1 VAAAAQAP
9 PGQQQQQKPP
19 PPTQAQLIAAII
31 PALAAA
37 VTVAGVFALLAA
49 LMLAAGIGYA
59 ALKATIALVLSM
71 PLPVME
77 GTGSATRFAV
87 RTNTLRRAQF
97 MLSASRRVQA
107 AVAHANAHG
116 LPVFP
121 AIQTAITAEQR
132 YYGLHV
138 AMGTKRMSASAAV
151 DGMVEMHGNL
161 LMWNA
166 VLDSRTTAGCRAAN
180 GCNFYADDPPVVEG
194 APALPGAVHGLCRCW
209 ASSPRKGAPVLP
221 GSLPRKPDNNADG
234 SV

>member
-1 VAAAAQAP
+1 VAATATTQP
-9 PGQQQQQKPP
+9 PPQQQKPP

-31 PALAAA
+31 PALASA
-37 VTVAGVFALLAA
+37 VTAAGVFALLAA

-77 GTGSATRFAV
+77 GTGPATRNAV

-121 AIQTAITAEQR
+121 AIQAAITAEQR
-132 YYGLHV
+132 FYGLHV
-138 AMGTKRMSASAAV
+138 AMGTKRMTASAAV
-151 DGMVEMHGNL
+151 DGMAEMHGNL
-161 LMWNA
+161 LGWNA
-166 VLDSRTTAGCRAAN
+166 VIDAATTYGCRAAN
-180 GCNFYADDPPVVEG
+180 GKNFYADDPPVVEG
-194 APALPGAVHGLCRCW
+194 APALPGAVHSLCRCW
-209 ASSPRKGAPVLP
+209 ASAPRRGAPVLRGIK
-221 GSLPRKPDNNADG
+221 GSGA
-234 SV
+234 

>member
-1 VAAAAQAP
+1 MAAPTPAP
-9 PGQQQQQKPP
+9 PQQAQQPNPP

-31 PALAAA
+31 PALASA
-37 VTVAGVFALLAA
+37 VTAAGVFALLAA

-77 GTGSATRFAV
+77 STGPATRFAV

-121 AIQTAITAEQR
+121 AIQAAITAEQR

-138 AMGTKRMSASAAV
+138 AMGTKRMTASAAV
-151 DGMVEMHGNL
+151 DGMAEMNGNL
-161 LMWNA
+161 LGWNA
-166 VLDSRTTAGCRAAN
+166 VLDSRTTAGCRRAN
-180 GCNFYADDPPVVEG
+180 GQNFYADDPPVVEG
-194 APALPGAVHGLCRCW
+194 APAYPGAVHSLCRCW
-209 ASSPRKGAPVLP
+209 PSAPHPGAPILP
-221 GSLPRKPDNNADG
+221 KVS
-234 SV
+234 

>member
-1 VAAAAQAP
+1 MAATTQAP

-77 GTGSATRFAV
+77 GTGPATRFAV

-121 AIQTAITAEQR
+121 AIQAAITAEQR

-138 AMGTKRMSASAAV
+138 AMGTKRMTASSAV
-151 DGMVEMHGNL
+151 DGMAEMNGNL
-161 LMWNA
+161 LGWNA
-166 VLDSRTTAGCRAAN
+166 VLDARTTAGCRRAN

-194 APALPGAVHGLCRCW
+194 APALPGAVHSLCRCW
-209 ASSPRKGAPVLP
+209 ASPPRKGAPVLRGIK
-221 GSLPRKPDNNADG
+221 GSR
-234 SV
+234 V